1 MIGIIV
7 FKGDRK
13 LWMRDSISKVSGV
26 WRVDAF
32 ETSIVSNFAFGEL
45 DVHVSFLYDLRK
57 FPFYTYQTSLTK
69 ALFEWKIWYSDH
81 KSH

>member
-7 FKGDRK
+7 FKGDWK

-32 ETSIVSNFAFGEL
+32 ETSIVSNFAFGEG
-45 DVHVSFLYDLRK
+45 
-57 FPFYTYQTSLTK
+57 
-69 ALFEWKIWYSDH
+69 
-81 KSH
+81 